1 MLLVVQINKA
11 RLLLYLI
18 GYGSTD
24 HMKNDRSLFHA
35 KNQPCREYVI
45 TTNGDKINVAGVSYT
60 IYLIIS

>member
-24 HMKNDRSLFHA
+24 RMKNDRSLFHA